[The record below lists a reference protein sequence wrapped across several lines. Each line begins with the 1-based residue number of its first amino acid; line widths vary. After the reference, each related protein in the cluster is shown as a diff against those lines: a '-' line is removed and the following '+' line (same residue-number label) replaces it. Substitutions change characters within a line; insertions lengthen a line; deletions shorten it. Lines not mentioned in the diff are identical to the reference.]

1 MKNRSLRLEIT
12 VNSSEP
18 QLLEGLDLWLQ
29 MGLIGESQVRFVA
42 KHYLTCSLP
51 EPVREVASISEGTPP
66 RDFAPEAIL
75 PVRKTT
81 VTPLRPNF
89 ISQTWQSF
97 KDEISVRWFL
107 FLGLFCVI
115 IGSVGLAA
123 TQWQRFPDALQYG
136 VLWAYTLIFWG
147 VGLWL
152 TRQEN
157 LQLTAQTLQT
167 IAIVLIP
174 VNFWAMDALWKN
186 PWEWITVAIAA
197 STLTGIYFL
206 YRQSSQNI
214 LLFGNFLGLSYLHWG
229 WKLPSYPAIA
239 VYIGIIATAIIL
251 RFFPL
256 EQTRTSPVKIGRGI
270 VIYAL
275 SVLLI
280 RAIFVV
286 HLPIQQL
293 GLAIGVCGWLFQ
305 KEKVRKREGE
315 RERGREGEGEKN
327 ADSWSLVTVNETI
340 GAILL
345 LIGWLVGVGESFP
358 WQAMVVSLLALH
370 FFAQRLRRD
379 WLRKDLLVIFI
390 IGVQAH
396 FLIGR
401 LIPLGFK
408 QEALAISVQIAHS
421 EAFPWT
427 VYSLTLFPYLI
438 FFVWLTGWLY
448 RREKSQLAAFG
459 EWLTLWLGIVLTAIS
474 LYNPTW
480 RSLNLFLS
488 TATLVYVVY
497 HRTPLRVALLYF
509 THLVGLLA
517 ICSAIDWW
525 FPSLSISAWASIL
538 LGLMLVEWGIST
550 RTESQTIERVWYRS
564 CWHMGFVLA
573 SASYPLFWE
582 RVETFFVTGVN
593 QPIVLLWL
601 LAPLTLTGVAMQT
614 QKKRRRSAAQFSSYF
629 LIFAQ
634 FLMLWQPS
642 TRFIGLGVASGLML
656 VNSNYFRHQLAAALQ
671 IGFSL
676 SFVVALLWGKLSGSA
691 WFLFGAIAISTLWL
705 LSIWLRQKHHFLA
718 SLYRKAADSWAAII
732 CLFELTLLTFKS
744 LSSYL
749 DFPLPHWHYLV
760 TPIVIGGAIFYRYR
774 QQLSD
779 RIIYW
784 IIWAGQLTIYEGI
797 VLLNGSKLTVATVNT
812 ILGLFSL
819 FLTNWLFERQ
829 SHLTRFNSLKI
840 LPLLLVLLGV
850 GWRWEEFN
858 DYTGL
863 LTLAAAITGLGISY
877 RFPTKAIAYLSL
889 MGISLGCYEI
899 VIYQM
904 LQATGGSPADGL
916 TILAIV
922 AAAIALFYRL
932 LATFLQSRDINN
944 FLNLSLNEI
953 KITAHIHWA
962 LGSILKILSAAIALE
977 NEPRLST
984 VSIAISVILA
994 TYALIQ
1000 GRDPET
1006 RRDRTFSDWWIYVG
1020 LVEFVATVVY
1030 ARLLWEQLSILDPFR
1045 VIITCII
1052 ALLIYQIPWRNL
1064 GWESNPWHRFAL
1076 IIPTVS
1082 ILITIE
1088 EISYLSLFIAA
1099 AFYVR
1104 IAFRQKEIRWTYVS
1118 LGFIDWAIARFLVEN
1133 NLTDIL
1139 YYASIVGLSLL
1150 YIAQFDPTLS
1160 QPQQRSNRHILR
1172 ISGSGIICL
1181 IALLFHQHTGGITP
1195 TIISLITI
1203 FFGLGLQIRAFLF
1216 IGTMTFILTGFY
1228 QLVVLSF
1235 EYSLAKWIIGL
1246 VVGIIFIVIAANFE
1260 RRREEIIRVLQNWFE
1275 KLERWQ

>member
-75 PVRKTT
+75 PVRQTT

-256 EQTRTSPVKIGRGI
+256 EQTKTSPVKIGRGI

-358 WQAMVVSLLALH
+358 WQAMAVSFLALH

-379 WLRKDLLVIFI
+379 WLRGDLLVIFI

-401 LIPLGFK
+401 LIPLGVK
-408 QEALAISVQIAHS
+408 QEAIAISVQIAHS

-448 RREKSQLAAFG
+448 RREKIATSCF
-459 EWLTLWLGIVLTAIS
+459 
-474 LYNPTW
+474 W
-480 RSLNLFLS
+480 RM
-488 TATLVYVVY
+488 ADVM
-497 HRTPLRVALLYF
+497 
-509 THLVGLLA
+509 VG
-517 ICSAIDWW
+517 
-525 FPSLSISAWASIL
+525 
-538 LGLMLVEWGIST
+538 
-550 RTESQTIERVWYRS
+550 
-564 CWHMGFVLA
+564 H
-573 SASYPLFWE
+573 
-582 RVETFFVTGVN
+582 
-593 QPIVLLWL
+593 
-601 LAPLTLTGVAMQT
+601 
-614 QKKRRRSAAQFSSYF
+614 
-629 LIFAQ
+629 
-634 FLMLWQPS
+634 
-642 TRFIGLGVASGLML
+642 
-656 VNSNYFRHQLAAALQ
+656 
-671 IGFSL
+671 
-676 SFVVALLWGKLSGSA
+676 SFN
-691 WFLFGAIAISTLWL
+691 
-705 LSIWLRQKHHFLA
+705 
-718 SLYRKAADSWAAII
+718 
-732 CLFELTLLTFKS
+732 
-744 LSSYL
+744 
-749 DFPLPHWHYLV
+749 
-760 TPIVIGGAIFYRYR
+760 RY
-774 QQLSD
+774 
-779 RIIYW
+779 
-784 IIWAGQLTIYEGI
+784 
-797 VLLNGSKLTVATVNT
+797 
-812 ILGLFSL
+812 
-819 FLTNWLFERQ
+819 
-829 SHLTRFNSLKI
+829 
-840 LPLLLVLLGV
+840 
-850 GWRWEEFN
+850 
-858 DYTGL
+858 
-863 LTLAAAITGLGISY
+863 
-877 RFPTKAIAYLSL
+877 
-889 MGISLGCYEI
+889 
-899 VIYQM
+899 
-904 LQATGGSPADGL
+904 
-916 TILAIV
+916 
-922 AAAIALFYRL
+922 
-932 LATFLQSRDINN
+932 
-944 FLNLSLNEI
+944 
-953 KITAHIHWA
+953 
-962 LGSILKILSAAIALE
+962 
-977 NEPRLST
+977 
-984 VSIAISVILA
+984 
-994 TYALIQ
+994 
-1000 GRDPET
+1000 
-1006 RRDRTFSDWWIYVG
+1006 
-1020 LVEFVATVVY
+1020 
-1030 ARLLWEQLSILDPFR
+1030 
-1045 VIITCII
+1045 
-1052 ALLIYQIPWRNL
+1052 
-1064 GWESNPWHRFAL
+1064 
-1076 IIPTVS
+1076 
-1082 ILITIE
+1082 
-1088 EISYLSLFIAA
+1088 
-1099 AFYVR
+1099 
-1104 IAFRQKEIRWTYVS
+1104 
-1118 LGFIDWAIARFLVEN
+1118 
-1133 NLTDIL
+1133 
-1139 YYASIVGLSLL
+1139 
-1150 YIAQFDPTLS
+1150 
-1160 QPQQRSNRHILR
+1160 
-1172 ISGSGIICL
+1172 
-1181 IALLFHQHTGGITP
+1181 
-1195 TIISLITI
+1195 
-1203 FFGLGLQIRAFLF
+1203 
-1216 IGTMTFILTGFY
+1216 
-1228 QLVVLSF
+1228 
-1235 EYSLAKWIIGL
+1235 
-1246 VVGIIFIVIAANFE
+1246 
-1260 RRREEIIRVLQNWFE
+1260 
-1275 KLERWQ
+1275 